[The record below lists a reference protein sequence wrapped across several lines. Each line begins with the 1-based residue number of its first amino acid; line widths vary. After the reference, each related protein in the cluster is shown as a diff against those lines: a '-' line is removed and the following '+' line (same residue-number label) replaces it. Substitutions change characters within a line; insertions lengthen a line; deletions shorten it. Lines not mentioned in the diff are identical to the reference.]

1 MAPPTSYS
9 VVYILFFHELWIN
22 CSPTKPSADF
32 FFLLFSQRASS
43 LRSSETSCWRS
54 CSLTGEWRGGRKYF
68 QVSLWRIW
76 TQLCSESSSS
86 FSFSVCAPLIPR
98 PSQIVRCEQRRCELL
113 YSLKKADF
121 INERVTCG
129 AFYDCG
135 FSILLFLTLSSCL
148 RRLFQS
154 HDGCGC
160 WRCGRIPEL
169 LPDRTGH
176 NEEATLL
183 NRLSNLHPRHTCSH
197 CNNLVDLQVEL
208 LFTAEGWL
216 LTQYNVMF
224 YEHSS
229 VMTVLEMWLVIL
241 RL

>member
-1 MAPPTSYS
+1 MFGSTNQLFCSLYS
-9 VVYILFFHELWIN
+9 VFSWIVDQLLTHKTV
-22 CSPTKPSADF
+22 SWF
-32 FFLLFSQRASS
+32 FFLCFLREHHLSDHRRRAAEGAAASQESEEEGENTSRSVCDGSDEASS
-43 LRSSETSCWRS
+43 AQSHRRL
-54 CSLTGEWRGGRKYF
+54 L
-68 QVSLWRIW
+68 
-76 TQLCSESSSS
+76 
-86 FSFSVCAPLIPR
+86 SFSVCTPSIPR
-98 PSQIVRCEQRRCELL
+98 PSHIVRCEQRRCELL

-148 RRLFQS
+148 RWLFQS

-216 LTQYNVMF
+216 LTQYNVLW
-224 YEHSS
+224 
-229 VMTVLEMWLVIL
+229 T
-241 RL
+241 